1 MFNFFKK
8 TRTKTGEVKMEE
20 NITKNS
26 NQDINNDT
34 ISQIF
39 RGLDAE
45 YDTLKQAIARE
56 FSDYEDMLARER
68 KQATIYK
75 NKVQVR
81 DVMEEIL
88 PVLSEMRNDAIDS
101 TDLIELKTAI
111 QSRYKQLF
119 IALSKVGIKVQMHER
134 NQPIAI
140 DEKVNGSSKKTT
152 DPNLHQKVA
161 CSNKMGCIIKGE
173 EDNPIL
179 EDVEIYVCK
188 REVVPNS
195 YDTYDEYTPI
205 QEKESTQTFSSEQ
218 PSAYQCDEKDV
229 HQYALKTQE
238 QQVNKKPNAILHRGQ
253 YVQFIT
259 PVVLIKPSN
268 QKITLFPP
276 ERTIVVSESWQKL
289 NNIPQIYI
297 NQESCNIYLGTQL
310 LSKEFSLEN
319 VELYYR
325 VTYDRINNSLF
336 LEFGNGK
343 TQKQFV
349 KHQLTFINN

>member
-1 MFNFFKK
+1 MFNFLKK
-8 TRTKTGEVKMEE
+8 SRNKKGDMKMDEHITEFSNEE
-20 NITKNS
+20 
-26 NQDINNDT
+26 INNDT

-45 YDTLKQAIARE
+45 YSTLKQAIARE
-56 FSDYEDMLARER
+56 FSDYKDMLARER

-88 PVLSEMRNDAIDS
+88 PVLSGMRNDVMDS
-101 TDLIELKTAI
+101 TDLNELKTVI

-119 IALSKVGIKVQMHER
+119 IALSKVGIKIQTHER

-140 DEKVNGSSKKTT
+140 DEKVNGSSKATN
-152 DPNLHQKVA
+152 DPKLNQTVA
-161 CSNKMGCIIKGE
+161 CSYKMGCIIRGE

-179 EDVEIYVCK
+179 EDVEIYVFK
-188 REVVPNS
+188 RGATSNP
-195 YDTYDEYTPI
+195 YDNTEGYTPVR
-205 QEKESTQTFSSEQ
+205 KRESTQTFSSEQ
-218 PSAYQCDEKDV
+218 PSSYQCDEKDIHRGV
-229 HQYALKTQE
+229 LRTRE
-238 QQVNKKPNAILHRGQ
+238 QQVDKKPNAVLYQGR
-253 YVQFIT
+253 YVQFVT
-259 PVVLIKPSN
+259 PVVLFKPSSN
-268 QKITLFPP
+268 QHIHLIPP
-276 ERTIVVSESWQKL
+276 ERTIPVNESWKKL
-289 NNIPQIYI
+289 IIPQIHI

-325 VTYDRINNSLF
+325 VTYDRINNSLI

-343 TQKQFV
+343 TQEQLV
-349 KHQLTFINN
+349 QHQLTLINK